1 MAKSFFGS
9 FLSKAAKAAD
19 KAIAQAS
26 KEREKQRKKAIQL
39 ADKAKKLAEKQR
51 ENERKKA
58 EKENLKLNSKTLS
71 VYGNIPKPKN
81 KNEADQ
87 LNKSFRQNDMNRMS
101 NLDFVVGFEIKRS
114 NNKDENCFL
123 CEIGEGKYP
132 KDFKWTGWHDKCK
145 CFTTSILLSDSEYG
159 KFEDLIL
166 SGKDTSHFKSSNAV
180 HSIPS
185 TLKEYVQNNHSECN
199 SKKWFLSNRKYFD

>member
-26 KEREKQRKKAIQL
+26 KEREKQRNKAIQL

-71 VYGNIPKPKN
+71 AYGNIHKPKN

-132 KDFKWTGWHDKCK
+132 KDFNWTGWHNGCK
-145 CFTTSILLSDSEYG
+145 CHTISILLTDKEYD

-166 SGKDTSHFKSSNAV
+166 AGKDTSHFKSLNTV

-185 TLKEYVQNNHSECN
+185 KLKEYVQNNQSEFA
-199 SKKWFLSNRKYFD
+199 SKEWFLNNKKHFV